1 MKAEFLKV
9 AFVVFM
15 SAGILK
21 AQQNDISLIYSAPD
35 YSSSSILINVNDFT
49 LQNVNT
55 SFGEEQILLA
65 NAATPILRAGAPDL
79 PKFSTSL
86 IIPDLASM
94 DVEILSDDYTYY
106 ANVSIAPS
114 LGNLSRN
121 MLPNDSN
128 RIKGAVYQQNE
139 FYPSQIAT
147 LRNPYIINDFRGTT
161 LTVYPFQY
169 NPVTRILR
177 VHTQISLRVKQN
189 TLAPIN
195 VFNRLKPI
203 AITNESSQ
211 MYARQFLNYSS
222 ARYAALEED
231 GELLIIAHGPFM
243 NAMLPFIKWKNEKGI
258 KTTMVNVADI
268 GNNSNGI
275 KNYIASYYQN
285 HTLAY
290 VILVGDIAQIASPT
304 LSGGKSD
311 PSYGY
316 ISGNDSY
323 PEVIVGRISA
333 ETEAHVATQVQKF
346 VQYEKNPEVSSFYT
360 KTMGVASNEGPGD
373 DNEMDWEHIRN
384 IQGKLLNYTY
394 TERFEFY
401 DGSQGEQD
409 ATGNPSSNTIQPT
422 LNAGVG
428 VVTYCGHG
436 SCTSWGSSG
445 FNTSDVNQLTNTNKL
460 PFIWSVACVN
470 GEFDNGTCYGEAWL
484 RANNNGN
491 LTGAVGAFM
500 SSVNQSWDPPMAAQD
515 EMVDILTENILGV
528 TTRTFGGISISGCLK
543 MNDEYGTAG
552 DEMTNT
558 WHIFGDPTMMVR
570 TAQPL
575 ALQVNHATSTNLGA
589 VVFPVNVNI
598 ENALVA
604 ISQNGILLGKANV
617 AGSVA
622 IVNFE
627 AITSLDSLTVTVTA
641 FNRIPYQGKVAIN
654 QPTQAFVVVNSA
666 PINDPLG
673 NQNQLADYNETVNLG
688 LALINQGETATGEIL
703 ATVSTTSEG
712 ISLVS
717 NTCQIS
723 SIAPGESFDIASCIQ
738 FVVSD
743 EIVDQTVVNFDV
755 LLTDNNGNQWNNV
768 VPVIIQAPKIII
780 SGYEISD
787 VAGNNNNRL
796 DVGENATITVNY
808 KNIGHSKALN
818 GNGVITASS
827 FIAPLTNSQNLGD
840 LEMNYEGTNSF
851 VFQVNSDAPI
861 GSSVEFNFLNEFGFY
876 TANLSAIEK
885 IGLIVEDAES
895 ADFTHFPWL
904 NQSNIPWEIDAINKF
919 QGDNSFVSGN
929 ISDNETSALTIN
941 YTVLEADTL
950 SFVRKVSCEDGYDF
964 LRFYLDEA
972 LLAEWTGTSDW
983 LKEKFVI
990 SAGAHSLKW
999 TFEKDEMVSAGE
1011 DASWIDW
1018 IVFPKGSFSD
1028 NPNAIPKTKEL
1039 QFLGVFPNPVS
1050 DAFNLSF
1057 KANKQALITVSM
1069 FDLSGRIVHSFGA
1082 IKVEEGLN
1090 TASFQVPISI
1100 ANGYYFIQFSGNE
1113 HLNCEKI
1120 SIFR

>member
-1 MKAEFLKV
+1 MKVKIFQV
-9 AFVVFM
+9 AIFVLL
-15 SAGILK
+15 SAGILN
-21 AQQNDISLIYSAPD
+21 AQQNEISLINSSAD
-35 YSSSSILINVNDFT
+35 YSSSSILISVNDFT
-49 LQNVNT
+49 LKNVNT
-55 SFGEEQILLA
+55 SLGEEKVLIA
-65 NAATPILRAGAPDL
+65 NSATPILRAGAPDL
-79 PKFSTSL
+79 PKFTKSL

-94 DVEILSDDYTYY
+94 EVEILSDEYTDYE
-106 ANVSIAPS
+106 NVSIAPS
-114 LGNLSRN
+114 LGNFSRTI
-121 MLPNDSN
+121 LLNDSN
-128 RIKGAVYQQNE
+128 RTKGAVYQQNE

-147 LRNPYIINDFRGTT
+147 LRNPYIINDFRGSTIT
-161 LTVYPFQY
+161 FYPFQY

-177 VHTQISLRVKQN
+177 VHTQITVRVKQN
-189 TLAPIN
+189 SLAPIN
-195 VFNRLKPI
+195 VFNRIKPI
-203 AITNESSQ
+203 AITNESTQ

-243 NAMLPFIKWKNEKGI
+243 NAMLPFIKWKNAKGI
-258 KTTMVNVADI
+258 KTTMVNIADI
-268 GNNSNGI
+268 GNNSNNI
-275 KNYIASYYQN
+275 KNYIANYYQN

-333 ETEAHVATQVQKF
+333 ETEAHVTTQVQKF
-346 VQYEKNPEVSSFYT
+346 IQYEKNPDASSFYT

-384 IQGKLLNYTY
+384 IQGKLLEYTY
-394 TERFEFY
+394 SERFEFY

-409 ATGNPSSNTIQPT
+409 ASGNPSSNTIQPT
-422 LNAGVG
+422 LNTGVG
-428 VVTYCGHG
+428 VITYCGHG

-445 FNTSDVNQLTNTNKL
+445 FNTSDVSQLTNTNKL

-500 SSVNQSWDPPMAAQD
+500 SSINQSWNPPMAAQD

-528 TTRTFGGISISGCLK
+528 NTRTFGGISISGCLK
-543 MNDEYGTAG
+543 MNDEYGAAG
-552 DEMTNT
+552 DEMTDT

-575 ALQVNHATSTNLGA
+575 ALQVNHATSTNLGG

-604 ISQNGILLGKANV
+604 ISQNGVLLGKANV

-627 AITSLDSLTVTVTA
+627 AINSLDSLTVTVTA
-641 FNRIPYQGKVAIN
+641 FNRIPYQGKVAII
-654 QPTQAFVVVNSA
+654 QPTEAFVVVNSA
-666 PINDPLG
+666 PLNDPLG

-703 ATVSTTSEG
+703 ATVSTTSSE
-712 ISLVS
+712 ISLLS
-717 NTCQIS
+717 STCQIS

-743 EIVDQTVVNFDV
+743 EIEDQTIVNFDV
-755 LLTDNNGNQWNNV
+755 LVTDNNGNQWNNV
-768 VPVIIQAPKIII
+768 VPVIIQAPKIVI

-787 VAGNNNNRL
+787 AAGNNNNRL
-796 DVGENATITVNY
+796 DVGESATITVNY
-808 KNIGHSKALN
+808 KNIGHSKALY
-818 GNGVITASS
+818 GNGLITASS
-827 FIAPLTNSQNLGD
+827 FIAPLTNAQNLLD
-840 LEMNYEGTNSF
+840 LDVNAENSNSF
-851 VFQVNSDAPI
+851 SFQVNSDAPI
-861 GSSVEFNFLNEFGFY
+861 GSNVEFNFLNEFGFY

-904 NQSNIPWEIDAINKF
+904 NQSNIPWEIDAVNKF
-919 QGDNSFVSGN
+919 QGDNSFISGN
-929 ISDNETSALTIN
+929 ISDSEISELVIN
-941 YTVLEADTL
+941 YTVLADDSL
-950 SFVRKVSCEDGYDF
+950 SFVRKVSCEEGYDF
-964 LRFYLDEA
+964 LRFYLDDV
-972 LLAEWTGTSDW
+972 LMAEWTGTSDW
-983 LKEKFVI
+983 LKENFVI

-999 TFEKDEMVSAGE
+999 AFEKDDMVSAGE
-1011 DASWIDW
+1011 DAVWIDW
-1018 IVFPKGSFSD
+1018 ITFPNGNFTD
-1028 NPNAIPKTKEL
+1028 NPNGFNVLEKKQVVQI
-1039 QFLGVFPNPVS
+1039 FPNPASDVFTISLNTTIQDVCAVS
-1050 DAFNLSF
+1050 L
-1057 KANKQALITVSM
+1057 
-1069 FDLSGRIVHSFGA
+1069 FDLSGRRIYSLGD
-1082 IKVEEGLN
+1082 IDLQKGLN
-1090 TASFQVPISI
+1090 TATFQVPASI
-1100 ANGYYFIQFSGNE
+1100 ANGYYFLQFSGNE
-1113 HLNCEKI
+1113 QLTCEKI

>member
-1 MKAEFLKV
+1 MKAQFLKV
-9 AFVVFM
+9 AFFVFM
-15 SAGILK
+15 SAGFIN
-21 AQQNDISLIYSAPD
+21 AQQNEISLIYSAAD
-35 YSSSSILINVNDFT
+35 YSSSKVLINVNDFT
-49 LQNVNT
+49 FENVNT
-55 SFGEEQILLA
+55 PDGAAQKVIA
-65 NAATPILRAGAPDL
+65 NSATPILKIGAPDL
-79 PKFSTSL
+79 PKFSKSL
-86 IIPDLASM
+86 IIPDLANM
-94 DVEILSDDYTYY
+94 EVEILSDEYTDYP
-106 ANVSIAPS
+106 NVSIAPS
-114 LGNLSRN
+114 LGNLSRTIV
-121 MLPNDSN
+121 PNDN
-128 RIKGAVYQQNE
+128 DRVKGATYLQND
-139 FYPSQIAT
+139 FFPSQIAL
-147 LRNPYIINDFRGTT
+147 LRNPYVLSDFRAAT
-161 LTVYPFQY
+161 LVIQPFQY
-169 NPVTRILR
+169 NPVTRVLR
-177 VHTQISLRVKQN
+177 VHTQLSVRVKQN
-189 TLAPIN
+189 SLAPIN
-195 VFNRLKPI
+195 AFNRIKPVT
-203 AITNESSQ
+203 ITKDNAQ
-211 MYARQFLNYSS
+211 LYARQFLNYSS

-243 NAMLPFIKWKNEKGI
+243 NAMFPFIKWKNEKGI

-268 GNNSNGI
+268 GNNSNNI
-275 KNYIASYYQN
+275 KNYISDYYQN

-316 ISGNDSY
+316 ISGDDSY

-333 ETEAHVATQVQKF
+333 ETEAHVTTQIQKF
-346 VQYEKNPEVSSFYT
+346 IQYEKSPDVSSFYA

-394 TERFEFY
+394 NERFEFY
-401 DGSQGEQD
+401 DGSQGQQD
-409 ATGNPSSNTIQPT
+409 AAGNPSANTVQPT

-428 VVTYCGHG
+428 VITYCGHG

-500 SSVNQSWDPPMAAQD
+500 SSINQSWDPPMAAQD

-627 AITSLDSLTVTVTA
+627 AISSLDSLTVTVTA
-641 FNRIPYQGKVAIN
+641 FNRIPYQGKVAII
-654 QPTQAFVVVNSA
+654 QPTEAFVVVNSA

-688 LALINQGETATGEIL
+688 LVLNNQGETATGEIL

-743 EIVDQTVVNFDV
+743 EIADQTVVYFDV
-755 LLTDNNGNQWNNV
+755 SVTDNNGNQWNNV
-768 VPVIIQAPKIII
+768 VSVIIQAPKIII
-780 SGYEISD
+780 TGYEISD
-787 VAGNNNNRL
+787 ATGNNNNRL
-796 DVGENATITVNY
+796 DVGESATIIVNY
-808 KNIGHSKALN
+808 KNIGHSKAIN
-818 GNGVITASS
+818 GNGVIAASS

-840 LEMNYEGTNSF
+840 LEMNDEGSNSF
-851 VFQVNSDAPI
+851 IFQVNSDAPV
-861 GSSVEFNFLNEFGFY
+861 GSSVEFEFLNEFGFY
-876 TANLSAIEK
+876 TANLTTIEK
-885 IGLIVEDAES
+885 IGLVVEDAES
-895 ADFTHFPWL
+895 ADFSHFPWV
-904 NQSNIPWEIDAINKF
+904 NESSIPWEIDAINKF

-929 ISDNETSALTIN
+929 ISDSEVSELVIN
-941 YTVLEADTL
+941 YSVLEDDSL

-964 LRFYLDEA
+964 LRFYLDDA
-972 LLAEWTGTSDW
+972 LMAEWTGTSDW
-983 LKEKFVI
+983 LKENFVV
-990 SAGAHSLKW
+990 SAGPHSLKW
-999 TFEKDEMVSAGE
+999 AFEKDDMVSAGE
-1011 DASWIDW
+1011 DAVWIDW
-1018 IVFPKGSFSD
+1018 ITFPNGNFTD
-1028 NPNAIPKTKEL
+1028 NPNGFNVLEKKQGI
-1039 QFLGVFPNPVS
+1039 QIFPNPARDVFTISLNSTLQDVCAVS
-1050 DAFNLSF
+1050 LY
-1057 KANKQALITVSM
+1057 
-1069 FDLSGRIVHSFGA
+1069 DLSGRRINSLGN
-1082 IKVEEGLN
+1082 IILQKGLN
-1090 TASFQVPISI
+1090 TATFQIPTSI
-1100 ANGYYFIQFSGNE
+1100 ANGYYFIRFSGNE